1 MRRSLVAT
9 SIAGLA
15 FAPGIFAAAKKKEPE
30 PPPLPAPNVELHVFS
45 NCGHWAQVERKDEFE
60 RVVTEFLTR

>member
-1 MRRSLVAT
+1 AAESPLEGGLFSFRRM
-9 SIAGLA
+9 
-15 FAPGIFAAAKKKEPE
+15 
-30 PPPLPAPNVELHVFS
+30 PNVELHVFS